1 MFSQLKS
8 LVVVLTV
15 GSVALLSVANAQPTE
30 KRIALVIGNAAYQA
44 APLETPA
51 NDAGLV
57 AQTLQAAG
65 FDVVGARDLDQDT
78 LRRAFRDFLE
88 KASASGPG
96 TVAFVYLSG
105 YGLQLEGENYFVPID
120 ARIAQDSDIPAEALR
135 VSDYTRRLA
144 ALKLKTSILVLDAA
158 RPHPFAK
165 SGAPLASGLSLV
177 EPESGI
183 LVAFNAAPGTVA
195 PQSAGPY
202 SPYAQALAEMMREG
216 GIPAAEVFTR
226 VRLRVNEQTKGAEV
240 PWHASKGR
248 TSFVFFERAAD
259 APQPQLSVEETSA
272 YRARPIRTMGAE
284 EAYTAALDRD
294 TLRGYEE
301 FLAAYPNNPMARR
314 VRAIVAA
321 RREAITWRRTRAIN
335 TPQAY
340 WSYLRRYRSGPHAN
354 DARRRLAYLTAPL
367 EPPRTFTLIAYD
379 VPPPP
384 PEEIFYI
391 ERPVLI
397 FDDPDFGFAPPP
409 PPSVFFLQP
418 RPVFFIDLAP
428 PPPPVEIYVLPV
440 PTYVPIPV
448 YVNTPAYLAPPPQNI
463 IYNNIHNTV
472 VINNTT
478 NTVAVTTPAG
488 QTQTLSAAEA
498 AAPASAQPAS
508 ATSTQPG
515 SSGATTSAPSATS
528 GPTASGATTT
538 TTTNAPGSA
547 TSPAPVTTT
556 PSGTGSG
563 AVVAGAAAGAAV
575 GAVGA
580 AALLAP
586 RLPPSVATK
595 GALTPPVSHPPGEP
609 NASKPTSATTTPAGS
624 PAASAPINPSNQSA
638 KPAQPE
644 IKPIGQPLP
653 VPPSSA
659 VTPPRMQSPTA
670 TTPLTT
676 PPGTVTPSAGA
687 GSSSAAA
694 PTSPVTQPSK
704 TPDAATKPL
713 GHPLPGVGV
722 QPLPQT
728 GSKPADPPKYPA
740 PATAPASPSTPA
752 QSPMPNTRVGQ
763 PLPGS
768 PGQPVP
774 PAGAKPEEKPA
785 TPPPAAA
792 RPAPPPPPPPAA
804 ARPAPPPPPP
814 PAAARPA
821 PLPPPPAA
829 ARPATPPPPRPAARP
844 APPPPPPSAA
854 ARPAPPP
861 PPAVKPA
868 PTAPAKCVLPNGQP
882 CPAP

>member
-1 MFSQLKS
+1 MLELLGARITMYSKLKY
-8 LVVVLTV
+8 LVVVLAL
-15 GSVALLSVANAQPTE
+15 GSYALLSGANAQQTE
-30 KRIALVIGNAAYQA
+30 KRIALVIGNATYQD
-44 APLETPA
+44 APLQTPA

-96 TVAFVYLSG
+96 TVAYVYLSG

-120 ARIAQDSDIPAEALR
+120 AKIAQDSDIPAEALR

-144 ALKLKTSILVLDAA
+144 ALKLKTSIVVLDAA
-158 RPHPFAK
+158 RAHPFAK
-165 SGAPLASGLSLV
+165 SGAPLASGLALM
-177 EPESGI
+177 EPESGV

-216 GIPAAEVFTR
+216 GVPAAEIFTR

-240 PWHASKGR
+240 PWHASKVR

-259 APQPQLSVEETSA
+259 APPLQVSVEETSA
-272 YRARPIRTMGAE
+272 IRAKPIRDMDAE
-284 EAYTAALDRD
+284 QAYNAALDRD
-294 TLRGYEE
+294 TLRGYED
-301 FLAAYPNNPMARR
+301 FLAAYPDNPMAKR
-314 VRAIVAA
+314 VRAIAAA

-340 WSYLRRYRSGPHAN
+340 WSYLRRYRSGPHAA

-367 EPPRTFTLIAYD
+367 EPPRTFTLITYD

-384 PEEIFYI
+384 PEEIIYI

-418 RPVFFIDLAP
+418 RPLFFIDLAP

-440 PTYVPIPV
+440 PTYMPIPI

-488 QTQTLSAAEA
+488 QTQTLSAAQA
-498 AAPASAQPAS
+498 AAPPAAQPAS
-508 ATSTQPG
+508 AASTQPG
-515 SSGATTSAPSATS
+515 SSGTTTTAP
-528 GPTASGATTT
+528 GATTT
-538 TTTNAPGSA
+538 TTVPGSA
-547 TSPAPVTTT
+547 TPP
-556 PSGTGSG
+556 GTGTG

-595 GALTPPVSHPPGEP
+595 AALIPPASPAPGAP
-609 NASKPTSATTTPAGS
+609 NVSKPTLGATTPAGS
-624 PAASAPINPSNQSA
+624 PAASAPINPSNQPT
-638 KPAQPE
+638 KPTQPE
-644 IKPIGQPLP
+644 IKPLGQPLP
-653 VPPSSA
+653 VPPGSA

-670 TTPLTT
+670 ATPSTTQPGTMTPSESAKPGTT
-676 PPGTVTPSAGA
+676 PPAP
-687 GSSSAAA
+687 SSAAA
-694 PTSPVTQPSK
+694 PTSPVAQPSK
-704 TPDAATKPL
+704 TPEAATKSL
-713 GHPLPGVGV
+713 GQPLPGVGV
-722 QPLPQT
+722 QPLPPT
-728 GSKPADPPKYPA
+728 GSKPADPPKLPT
-740 PATAPASPSTPA
+740 ATAPATPSTPA
-752 QSPMPNTRVGQ
+752 QSPTAQPNTRVGQ

-768 PGQPVP
+768 PGQPLP
-774 PAGAKPEEKPA
+774 PAGARPEEKPA
-785 TPPPAAA
+785 TPPAPPPPPAAARPASPPPSPPAAA

-804 ARPAPPPPPP
+804 VRQAPPPPAAVRPPPPPP
-814 PAAARPA
+814 
-821 PLPPPPAA
+821 
-829 ARPATPPPPRPAARP
+829 PAARP
-844 APPPPPPSAA
+844 APPPPPA
-854 ARPAPPP
+854 ARPAPA
-861 PPAVKPA
+861 PA
-868 PTAPAKCVLPNGQP
+868 APAKCVLPNGQP
-882 CPAP
+882 CPAR

>member
-1 MFSQLKS
+1 MYSHLKCLVVLLALGS
-8 LVVVLTV
+8 LV
-15 GSVALLSVANAQPTE
+15 LLPGANAQQTE

-44 APLETPA
+44 APLQTPA

-96 TVAFVYLSG
+96 TVAYVYLSG
-105 YGLQLEGENYFVPID
+105 YGLQLEGDNYFVPID
-120 ARIAQDSDIPAEALR
+120 AKIAQDSDIPAEALR
-135 VSDYTRRLA
+135 ISDYTRRLA
-144 ALKLKTSILVLDAA
+144 ALKLKISIVVLDAA
-158 RPHPFAK
+158 RAHPFAK
-165 SGAPLASGLSLV
+165 SGARLASGLALV
-177 EPESGI
+177 EPEPGV
-183 LVAFNAAPGTVA
+183 LVAFNAAPGTVV
-195 PQSAGPY
+195 PESAGPY

-216 GIPAAEVFTR
+216 GLSAAEIFTR

-240 PWHASKGR
+240 PWHASKVQS
-248 TSFVFFERAAD
+248 SFVFFERAAD
-259 APQPQLSVEETSA
+259 APPPQVSVEETSA
-272 YRARPIRTMGAE
+272 IRAKPIRDMGAE
-284 EAYTAALDRD
+284 EAYNAALDRD
-294 TLRGYEE
+294 TLRGYED
-301 FLAAYPNNPMARR
+301 FLAAYPDNPMARR

-340 WSYLRRYRSGPHAN
+340 WSYLRRYRSGPHAA
-354 DARRRLAYLTAPL
+354 DARRRLTYLTAPL
-367 EPPRTFTLIAYD
+367 EPPRSFTLITYD

-384 PEEIFYI
+384 PEEIIYI

-409 PPSVFFLQP
+409 PPSIFFLQP

-428 PPPPVEIYVLPV
+428 PPPPVEVYLLPV

-488 QTQTLSAAEA
+488 QTQTLSAAQA
-498 AAPASAQPAS
+498 MAPASAQPAS

-515 SSGATTSAPSATS
+515 PLGATTPAPGATPGS
-528 GPTASGATTT
+528 TTPGATTT
-538 TTTNAPGSA
+538 TTTAAPGSA
-547 TSPAPVTTT
+547 TSPPSASTT
-556 PSGTGSG
+556 PSGSGTG

-595 GALTPPVSHPPGEP
+595 AALTSPASPAPGAP
-609 NASKPTSATTTPAGS
+609 NISKPGATTMPSS
-624 PAASAPINPSNQSA
+624 PTASPSNPSNQPA
-638 KPAQPE
+638 KPTQPE
-644 IKPIGQPLP
+644 TKTLGLPLP

-659 VTPPRMQSPTA
+659 SAPTRMQGPTA
-670 TTPLTT
+670 TTPSTT
-676 PPGTVTPSAGA
+676 QPGTMTPSEAAKPGTA
-687 GSSSAAA
+687 PPGSSSAIAPISPAA
-694 PTSPVTQPSK
+694 QPSK
-704 TPDAATKPL
+704 TPEAATKPL
-713 GHPLPGVGV
+713 GQPLPGVGV
-722 QPLPQT
+722 QPLPPT
-728 GSKPADPPKYPA
+728 GGSKPADPPKPPA
-740 PATAPASPSTPA
+740 TATAPATPSTPA
-752 QSPMPNTRVGQ
+752 PPPMPAQPNTRVGQ

-768 PGQPVP
+768 PGQPLP
-774 PAGAKPEEKPA
+774 PASAKPEDKPA
-785 TPPPAAA
+785 TPSAPSPPAAA

-821 PLPPPPAA
+821 PPPPPAA
-829 ARPATPPPPRPAARP
+829 
-844 APPPPPPSAA
+844 
-854 ARPAPPP
+854 
-861 PPAVKPA
+861 KPA
-868 PTAPAKCVLPNGQP
+868 PAAPAKCVLPNGQP
-882 CPAP
+882 CPPPR